1 MNDKELIELK
11 NRIEAALSSTEIA
24 IKEALKYTN
33 YADTAIEELPV
44 GEIQL
49 ETTVVQRNF
58 ENLVQS
64 RRLQLLLLEKI
75 DDVIASADDNKK
87 RHRTAKALEELVHFV
102 RLLKHE
108 SEQSI
113 ANEQA
118 MIQSTNELLSALDL
132 MRNGLNR

>member
-11 NRIEAALSSTEIA
+11 RKIEAALSSIEIA

-33 YADTAIEELPV
+33 YADTAIEEVPM

-49 ETTVVQRNF
+49 ETTVAQRNF

-64 RRLQLLLLEKI
+64 RSLQLLLLEKI

-108 SEQSI
+108 CEQSI

-118 MIQSTNELLSALDL
+118 MIQFTNEALSALDL
-132 MRNGLNR
+132 MRGNI

>member
-1 MNDKELIELK
+1 M
-11 NRIEAALSSTEIA
+11 
-24 IKEALKYTN
+24 
-33 YADTAIEELPV
+33 

-49 ETTVVQRNF
+49 KTTVAQRNF
-58 ENLVQS
+58 ENLVQTRS
-64 RRLQLLLLEKI
+64 LQLLLLENI

-118 MIQSTNELLSALDL
+118 MIQFTNEALSALDL
-132 MRNGLNR
+132 LRGNI